1 MVAIEHVGSTAV
13 PGLAS
18 KPVLDVDIAIRDLA
32 AWAELVAPL
41 RALGYEHQPAGDF
54 EDRRFF
60 RRFERGVRRA
70 HVSLTE
76 LGSAYWCDHLRFR
89 DALRADPRLAARYG
103 DLKRRLAR
111 EVGHD
116 RAAYTDGKDGFVREV
131 LAATIERAVR
141 YG

>member
-18 KPVLDVDIAIRDLA
+18 KPVLDVDIAIRDLT

-41 RALGYEHQPAGDF
+41 RSLGYEHQPAGDF

-76 LGSAYWCDHLRFR
+76 LGSAYWYDHLRFR